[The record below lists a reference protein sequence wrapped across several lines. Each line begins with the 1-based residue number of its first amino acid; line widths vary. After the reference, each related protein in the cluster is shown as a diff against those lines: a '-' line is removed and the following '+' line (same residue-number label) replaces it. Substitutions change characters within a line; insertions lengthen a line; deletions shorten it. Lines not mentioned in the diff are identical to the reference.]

1 MDLLPVLSINTIA
14 YIYLFAGAAAIIVG
28 YKMIKLQQPGPDASG
43 MPVKSVT
50 MSWNDILLIGIW
62 ALAFASGIGLLNYSP
77 WAPGLLEYFCWV
89 LIGLTLLSSARRV
102 LALRDLYRKTHP
114 TEPFMWAPA
123 VTGALIAITPYVA
136 LAAVTINTLYD
147 DGVRKEWREGREAR
161 EARNAAPP
169 DQPAAGGQGNQDT
182 GSGLPRN

>member
-1 MDLLPVLSINTIA
+1 MELLPVLSIKVLA

-28 YKMIKLQQPGPDASG
+28 YKLIKQQQPGPDASG
-43 MPVKSVT
+43 APVKAVT

-62 ALAFASGIGLLNYSP
+62 ALAFASGLGLLNFSP

-89 LIGLTLLSSARRV
+89 LIGLTVLSSTRRV
-102 LALRDLYRKTHP
+102 FALRDLFRQSHP

-123 VTGALIAITPYVA
+123 VTGALLATVPYIA

-147 DGVRKEWREGREAR
+147 DGVRQQWREGREAR
-161 EARNAAPP
+161 EARIAAEP
-169 DQPAAGGQGNQDT
+169 DQPGASGQGNPDT
-182 GSGLPRN
+182 GSGLPRD